1 MEIADSLIDMKQ
13 KNQTAHLLHSI
24 AAAFAAALISLAPAA
39 AAGPVEG
46 TAAAAGKWLAAHIAA
61 DGGLSNGF
69 SPGSDVGASADA
81 TIALAAAGLPVDK
94 PVAYLNEQVR
104 TNSKLNAGQ
113 IAKIALAVHA
123 AGLDPRTF
131 AGQDLTQ
138 RMLAAYKADT
148 GVIGDS
154 VFTHALAMLALARS
168 GAAVPAKATATLEAL
183 QSPQGGWAFAGGEK
197 ADVDTTALA
206 VQALIAAGRPSNSGP
221 AGRGI
226 GYLHS
231 LQNADGGFPYQVPS
245 EYGTESNV
253 NSTALVAQM
262 IVAAGDQ
269 PESWAASH
277 GNPLS
282 YLVRM
287 ANASGALGFQSSF
300 ADDNVLATAGAVPAL
315 LRK

>member
-1 MEIADSLIDMKQ
+1 VEIADSLIDMKQ

-123 AGLDPRTF
+123 AGLDAQTF

-138 RMLAAYKADT
+138 RIIAAYKADT

-154 VFTHALAMLALARS
+154 VFVHALARTGASMPDKAL
-168 GAAVPAKATATLEAL
+168 TTLESL
-183 QSPQGGWAFAGGEK
+183 QAPSGGWAFAGGEK

>member
-1 MEIADSLIDMKQ
+1 MKQ

-123 AGLDPRTF
+123 AGLDAQTF

-138 RMLAAYKADT
+138 RIIAAYKADT

-154 VFTHALAMLALARS
+154 VFVHALAVLALART
-168 GAAVPAKATATLEAL
+168 GASMPDKALTTLESL
-183 QSPQGGWAFAGGEK
+183 QAPSGGWAFAGGEK

-262 IVAAGDQ
+262 IIAAGDQ
-269 PESWAASH
+269 PESWAVSH

>member
-1 MEIADSLIDMKQ
+1 MNLNLLLTSRTARTAVAAFVTSLLMLS
-13 KNQTAHLLHSI
+13 TATAATPVERTASE
-24 AAAFAAALISLAPAA
+24 AAA
-39 AAGPVEG
+39 
-46 TAAAAGKWLAAHIAA
+46 WLAAHIEA
-61 DGGLSNGF
+61 DGGFGNGYT
-69 SPGSDVGASADA
+69 PGSDVGASADA
-81 TIALAAAGLPVDK
+81 VAALAAAGLPTDK
-94 PVAYLNEQVR
+94 STAFLAGQLR
-104 TNSKLNAGQ
+104 TNKKLSVGQ
-113 IAKIALAVHA
+113 IAKITLATHA
-123 AGLDPRTF
+123 VGLDAQTF

-138 RMLAAYKADT
+138 RIIAAYKADT

-154 VFTHALAMLALARS
+154 VFVHALAVLALART
-168 GAAVPAKATATLEAL
+168 GASMPDKALTTLESL
-183 QSPQGGWAFAGGEK
+183 QAPSGGWAFAGGEK

-262 IVAAGDQ
+262 IIAAGDQ
-269 PESWAASH
+269 PESWAVSH

-315 LRK
+315 LRKQIGN